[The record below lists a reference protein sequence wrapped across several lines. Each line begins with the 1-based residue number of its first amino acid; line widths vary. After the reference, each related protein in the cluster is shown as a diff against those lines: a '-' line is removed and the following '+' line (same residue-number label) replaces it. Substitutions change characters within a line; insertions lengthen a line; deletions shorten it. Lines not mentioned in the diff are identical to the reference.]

1 MIFDPKSLFDVI
13 NRKNQVNLY
22 LNMAHAVQ
30 PLKLSKPSNA
40 CCSPGL
46 NNIKKLSYCLFN
58 WLDIIAG
65 CKSI

>member
-22 LNMAHAVQ
+22 LRMAHDIQ

-46 NNIKKLSYCLFN
+46 NNNKKLS
-58 WLDIIAG
+58 
-65 CKSI
+65 